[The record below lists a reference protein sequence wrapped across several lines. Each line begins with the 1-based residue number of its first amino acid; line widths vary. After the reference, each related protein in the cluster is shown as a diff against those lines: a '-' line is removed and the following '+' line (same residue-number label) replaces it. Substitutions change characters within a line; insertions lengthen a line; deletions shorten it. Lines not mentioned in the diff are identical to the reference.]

1 MGVNL
6 MAIVSAR
13 PLELDLLC
21 QKLDA
26 DYASRITGTGTNTA
40 SRRSNFLSKAIAA
53 FVLHEAASASLEES
67 VAASIDG
74 GLDHGIDSVFVAN
87 DQTIWLVQS
96 KHKDSGSGEPEL
108 GDVSKFRDGV
118 TDLIQGRWERFN
130 NMLQARHAAITDA
143 LNSGICKVKVVLAY
157 TGTAVSDD
165 RRDIFSDLERAF
177 NGTNPGFLRCHAY
190 GLTSLHDLHLD
201 GISAQAIEANF
212 ELKDFGH
219 TQEPYRAFYGRM
231 DAKRLAELWIEYE
244 DRLVDRN
251 IRRFKGTT
259 TVNTGLTETLQQEA
273 QHFFYF
279 NNGVTFLC
287 DTINEQHP
295 RDPHREFGKFRVRG
309 LSIINGAQTVGAIA
323 KEPIAHYD
331 ANPAMVMVTFVCL
344 DNAPD
349 GFGDRVTQSRNR
361 QNAVDLEDFAA
372 LDERQTMWQQ
382 TLRMAGIEY
391 IVKQGQDDPP
401 ASPTTFSARELA
413 PYLAC
418 TVTSNDWQDYLVAAK
433 SDKKKLFG
441 REGLV
446 PASDPLRES
455 YARLFTDS
463 LTSRQMW
470 RIAQIGRTV
479 IGKVR
484 DRANAEADP
493 RDLPLGALPAKE
505 ILSQGTWMILH
516 VVFIRLTLHN
526 GQDMHLNAD
535 ELTVLSREIDLVA
548 DRLVYTVQAVQWNK
562 QARSVFENKTDCRSV
577 KSRLMAALA
586 QQNQVGNQ

>member
-1 MGVNL
+1 
-6 MAIVSAR
+6 MATAPIR

-26 DYASRITGTGTNTA
+26 DYAAHITGTGTDQE
-40 SRRSNFLSKAIAA
+40 SCRRNFFSKAIAA
-53 FVLHEAASASLEES
+53 FVMQQAAGASFEEA

-96 KHKDSGSGEPEL
+96 KYKESGSGQPEL

-118 TDLIQGRWERFN
+118 TDLIQGRWDRFN
-130 NMLQARHAAITDA
+130 NALQSRAAAITDA

-157 TGTAVSDD
+157 SGTAVSDD

-177 NGTNPGFLRCHAY
+177 NGPNPGFLRCHAY
-190 GLTSLHDLHLD
+190 GLTTLHDLHLD
-201 GISAQAIEANF
+201 GISAQAIEAAI

-231 DAKRLAELWIEYE
+231 DAKRLAELWVQHE

-259 TVNTGLTETLQQEA
+259 TVNAGLTETLKQEA
-273 QHFFYF
+273 EHFFYF

-287 DTINEQHP
+287 EAINEQHP
-295 RDPHREFGKFRVRG
+295 RDPYRESGRFRVKG

-331 ANPAMVMVTFVCL
+331 ANPAMVMATFVCL

-361 QNAVDLEDFAA
+361 QNAVDLEDFVA
-372 LDERQTMWQQ
+372 LDERQAMWQQ

-391 IVKQGQDDPP
+391 IVKHGQDDPP
-401 ASPTTFSARELA
+401 PSSTSFSARELA

-418 TVTSNDWQDYLVAAK
+418 TVTTNDWQDYLVAAK

-446 PASDPLRES
+446 PATDPLRQS
-455 YARLFTDS
+455 YERLFADS
-463 LTSRQMW
+463 LTAKQMW
-470 RIAQIGRTV
+470 RIAQIGRSV

-484 DRANAEADP
+484 DRANAESDP
-493 RDLPLGALPAKE
+493 QGLAPGTLPARE
-505 ILSQGTWMILH
+505 VLAQGAWMVLH
-516 VVFIRLTLHN
+516 VIFIRLPQHN
-526 GQDMHLNAD
+526 GAELNLNAED
-535 ELTVLSREIDLVA
+535 MTALSREIDLVA
-548 DRLVYTVQAVQWNK
+548 DCLVTVVQAVQWNK

-577 KSRLMAALA
+577 KGRLMAALA
-586 QQNQVGNQ
+586 QQDQGGNQ

>member
-1 MGVNL
+1 
-6 MAIVSAR
+6 MAAVPIR

-26 DYASRITGTGTNTA
+26 DYAAQITGTGKSPE

-53 FVLHEAASASLEES
+53 FVLHEDAGASLEEA

-96 KHKDSGSGEPEL
+96 KYKESGSGEPEL

-118 TDLIQGRWERFN
+118 IDLIRGHWGRFN
-130 NMLQARHAAITDA
+130 KALQDRRAAITDA
-143 LNSGICKVKVVLAY
+143 LNSGICKIKVVLAY
-157 TGTAVSDD
+157 SGTAISDD
-165 RRDIFSDLERAF
+165 RRNIFSDLERAF
-177 NGTNPGFLRCHAY
+177 NGPNPGFLRCHAY
-190 GLTSLHDLHLD
+190 GLTTLHDLHLD
-201 GISAQAIEANF
+201 GISAQAIEADI
-212 ELKDFGH
+212 ELRDFGH
-219 TQEPYRAFYGRM
+219 TQEPYKAFYGRM
-231 DAKRLAELWIEYE
+231 EAKRLAELWVQNE

-259 TVNTGLTETLQQEA
+259 TVNAGLTETLQQEA

-287 DTINEQHP
+287 EAINEQHP
-295 RDPHREFGKFRVRG
+295 RDPHRALGKFRVRG

-331 ANPAMVMVTFVCL
+331 ANPAMVMATFVCL
-344 DNAPD
+344 DNAPE

-372 LDERQTMWQQ
+372 LDERQAMWQL

-391 IVKQGQDDPP
+391 IVKHGQDDAPP
-401 ASPTTFSARELA
+401 SPTSFSARELA

-418 TVTSNDWQDYLVAAK
+418 TVTTNDWQDYLVAAK
-433 SDKKKLFG
+433 SDKKRLFG

-446 PASDPLRES
+446 PATDPLRQS
-455 YARLFTDS
+455 YERLFADS
-463 LTSRQMW
+463 LTAKQMW

-479 IGKVR
+479 ISKVR
-484 DRANAEADP
+484 DRASAEADP
-493 RDLPLGALPAKE
+493 QGLPLGTLPAKE
-505 ILSQGTWMILH
+505 ILGQGAWMILH
-516 VVFIRLTLHN
+516 IIFIRLPLHN
-526 GQDMHLNAD
+526 GAELNLSEDDMTA
-535 ELTVLSREIDLVA
+535 LSREIDLVA
-548 DRLVYTVQAVQWNK
+548 DRLVTVVQAVLWNK

-577 KSRLMAALA
+577 KCSLMSALA
-586 QQNQVGNQ
+586 KQN

>member
-1 MGVNL
+1 
-6 MAIVSAR
+6 MATGRIR

-21 QKLDA
+21 EKLDT
-26 DYASRITGTGTNTA
+26 DYAALITGTGTSPE

-53 FVLHEAASASLEES
+53 FVLHEAAGASLEES

-96 KHKDSGSGEPEL
+96 KYKESGSGEPEL

-118 TDLIQGRWERFN
+118 IDLIRGRWVRFN
-130 NMLQARHAAITDA
+130 NALQNRSSAITDA

-157 TGTAVSDD
+157 SGTAVSDD
-165 RRDIFSDLERAF
+165 RRDIFSDLEHAF
-177 NGTNPGFLRCHAY
+177 NTTNPGFLRCHAY
-190 GLTSLHDLHLD
+190 GLTTLHDLHLD
-201 GISAQAIEANF
+201 GISAQAIEADV

-219 TQEPYRAFYGRM
+219 TQQPYRAFYGRM
-231 DAKRLAELWIEYE
+231 DAKRLAELWIQYE

-259 TVNTGLTETLQQEA
+259 TVNTGLTETLQQEP

-287 DTINEQHP
+287 ETINEQHP
-295 RDPHREFGKFRVRG
+295 RDPHRETGRFRVQG

-323 KEPIAHYD
+323 KQPLAHYD
-331 ANPAMVMVTFVCL
+331 ANRAMVMATFVCL
-344 DNAPD
+344 DNVPD
-349 GFGDRVTQSRNR
+349 DFGDRVTQSRNR

-391 IVKQGQDDPP
+391 VVKHGQDDLPP
-401 ASPTTFSARELA
+401 SPTSFSARELA

-418 TVTSNDWQDYLVAAK
+418 TVTTSDWQDYLVAAK
-433 SDKKKLFG
+433 SDKKRLFG

-446 PASDPLRES
+446 AATDPLRQS
-455 YARLFTDS
+455 YERLFADS
-463 LTSRQMW
+463 LTAKQMW
-470 RIAQIGRTV
+470 RVAQIGRTV
-479 IGKVR
+479 VAKVR
-484 DRANAEADP
+484 DRASAEADP
-493 RDLPLGALPAKE
+493 RDLLQGTLPARE
-505 ILSQGTWMILH
+505 ILSHGVWMILH
-516 VVFIRLTLHN
+516 VVFIRLQLQN
-526 GQDMHLNAD
+526 APELNLTPD

-548 DRLVYTVQAVQWNK
+548 DRMVNAVQTIQWNK

-577 KSRLMAALA
+577 KGRLMAALA
-586 QQNQVGNQ
+586 QQRRGGNQ

>member
-1 MGVNL
+1 
-6 MAIVSAR
+6 MATGPIR

-21 QKLDA
+21 QKLEA
-26 DYASRITGTGTNTA
+26 DYAALITGTGTSPE

-53 FVLHEAASASLEES
+53 FVLHEAAGATLEEA

-96 KHKDSGSGEPEL
+96 KYKESGSGEPEL

-118 TDLIQGRWERFN
+118 IDLIQGRWGRFN
-130 NMLQARHAAITDA
+130 NELQNRSAAITAA
-143 LNSGICKVKVVLAY
+143 LNSGVCKVKVVLAY
-157 TGTAVSDD
+157 SGTAVSDD

-177 NGTNPGFLRCHAY
+177 NGPNPGFLRCHAY
-190 GLTSLHDLHLD
+190 GLTTLHDLHLD
-201 GISAQAIEANF
+201 GISAQAIEADV

-219 TQEPYRAFYGRM
+219 TQAPYRAFYGRM
-231 DAKRLAELWIEYE
+231 DAKRLAELWVQYE

-259 TVNTGLTETLQQEA
+259 TVNAGLTETLQQEA
-273 QHFFYF
+273 EHFFYF

-287 DTINEQHP
+287 EAINEQHP
-295 RDPHREFGKFRVRG
+295 RDPHRESGRFRVRG

-331 ANPAMVMVTFVCL
+331 ANPAMVMATFVCL

-349 GFGDRVTQSRNR
+349 GFGDKVTQSRNR

-372 LDERQTMWQQ
+372 LDERQAVWQQ

-391 IVKQGQDDPP
+391 IVKHGQDDAPP
-401 ASPTTFSARELA
+401 SPTSFSARELA
-413 PYLAC
+413 PFLAC
-418 TVTSNDWQDYLVAAK
+418 TVTTNEWQDYLVAAK
-433 SDKKKLFG
+433 SDKKRLFG

-446 PASDPLRES
+446 PATDPLRHS
-455 YARLFTDS
+455 YERLFADS
-463 LTSRQMW
+463 LTAKQMW
-470 RIAQIGRTV
+470 RIAQIGRAV

-484 DRANAEADP
+484 DRASAEGDP
-493 RDLPLGALPAKE
+493 QGLPPGTLPARE
-505 ILSQGTWMILH
+505 VLAHGAWMVLH
-516 VVFIRLTLHN
+516 VIFIRLPLHN
-526 GQDMHLNAD
+526 GAELSLNAD
-535 ELTVLSREIDLVA
+535 ELTALSREIDLVA
-548 DRLVYTVQAVQWNK
+548 DRLVTVVQAVQWNK

-577 KSRLMAALA
+577 KGRLMAALV
-586 QQNQVGNQ
+586 QQNQGGNQ

>member
-1 MGVNL
+1 
-6 MAIVSAR
+6 MAAVPIR

-26 DYASRITGTGTNTA
+26 DYAARITGTGTTPE
-40 SRRSNFLSKAIAA
+40 SRRSNFLSKGIAA
-53 FVLHEAASASLEES
+53 FVLHEAAGASLEES

-96 KHKDSGSGEPEL
+96 KYKESGSGEPEL

-118 TDLIQGRWERFN
+118 IDLIRGRWERFN
-130 NMLQARHAAITDA
+130 NALQTRRVAITDA
-143 LNSGICKVKVVLAY
+143 LNSGICKVKVILAY
-157 TGTAVSDD
+157 SGTAVSDD

-177 NGTNPGFLRCHAY
+177 NGTNPGFLRCYAY
-190 GLTSLHDLHLD
+190 GLATLHDLHLD
-201 GISAQAIEANF
+201 GVSAQAIEADI
-212 ELKDFGH
+212 ELRDFGH

-231 DAKRLAELWIEYE
+231 EAKRLAELWVEHE

-287 DTINEQHP
+287 EAINEQHP
-295 RDPHREFGKFRVRG
+295 RDPHRESGRFRVRG

-331 ANPAMVMVTFVCL
+331 ANPAMVMATLVCL

-391 IVKQGQDDPP
+391 IIKHGQDDPP
-401 ASPTTFSARELA
+401 LSPTTFSARELA

-418 TVTSNDWQDYLVAAK
+418 TVTTGDWQDYLVAAK
-433 SDKKKLFG
+433 SDKKRLFG

-446 PASDPLRES
+446 PATDPLRQS
-455 YARLFTDS
+455 YDRLFADS
-463 LTSRQMW
+463 RTAKQMW
-470 RIAQIGRTV
+470 RIAQIGRAV
-479 IGKVR
+479 VGKVR
-484 DRANAEADP
+484 DRASAEADP
-493 RDLPLGALPAKE
+493 RDLPLGVLPAKE
-505 ILSQGTWMILH
+505 ILSQGAWMILH
-516 VVFIRLTLHN
+516 VVFIRQQLYN
-526 GQDMHLNAD
+526 GPELNLSAD
-535 ELTVLSREIDLVA
+535 ELMVLSREIDLVA
-548 DRLVYTVQAVQWNK
+548 DRLVNVVQAVQWNK
-562 QARSVFENKTDCRSV
+562 QARSLFENKTDCQTV
-577 KSRLMAALA
+577 KGRLMASLA
-586 QQNQVGNQ
+586 RQN

>member
-1 MGVNL
+1 
-6 MAIVSAR
+6 MAMAPIR

-26 DYASRITGTGTNTA
+26 DYATRITGTGTSLE

-53 FVLHEAASASLEES
+53 FVLHEAAGATLEEA

-96 KHKDSGSGEPEL
+96 KYKESGSGEPEL
-108 GDVSKFRDGV
+108 GDVAKFRDGV
-118 TDLIQGRWERFN
+118 TDLIQGRWDRFN
-130 NMLQARHAAITDA
+130 NALQNRAAAITDA

-157 TGTAVSDD
+157 SGTAVSDD
-165 RRDIFSDLERAF
+165 RRDIFADLERAF
-177 NGTNPGFLRCHAY
+177 NGPSPGFLRCHAY

-201 GISAQAIEANF
+201 GISAQSIEANI

-219 TQEPYRAFYGRM
+219 TQEPYRVFYGRM
-231 DAKRLAELWIEYE
+231 DAKRLAELWVHHE

-259 TVNTGLTETLQQEA
+259 TVNAGLTETLKQEA
-273 QHFFYF
+273 EHFFYF

-287 DTINEQHP
+287 EAINEQHP
-295 RDPHREFGKFRVRG
+295 RDPHRETGRFHVKG

-331 ANPAMVMVTFVCL
+331 ANPAMVMATFVCL

-372 LDERQTMWQQ
+372 LDERQAMWQQ

-391 IVKQGQDDPP
+391 IVKHGQDDPP
-401 ASPTTFSARELA
+401 PSSTSFSARELA

-418 TVTSNDWQDYLVAAK
+418 TVTTNDWQDYLVAAK

-446 PASDPLRES
+446 PATDPLRQS
-455 YARLFTDS
+455 YERLFADS
-463 LTSRQMW
+463 LTAKQMW
-470 RIAQIGRTV
+470 RIAQVGRSV

-484 DRANAEADP
+484 DRASAEGDP
-493 RDLPLGALPAKE
+493 QGLAPGTLPARE
-505 ILSQGTWMILH
+505 ILAHGTWMVLH
-516 VVFIRLTLHN
+516 VIFIRLSLHN
-526 GQDMHLNAD
+526 GAELNLNAED
-535 ELTVLSREIDLVA
+535 MTALSREIDLVA
-548 DRLVYTVQAVQWNK
+548 DCLVTVVQAVQWNK

-577 KSRLMAALA
+577 KGRLMAALA
-586 QQNQVGNQ
+586 Q

>member
-1 MGVNL
+1 
-6 MAIVSAR
+6 MAVVQVR

-26 DYASRITGTGTNTA
+26 DYATRITGTGNNPDA
-40 SRRSNFLSKAIAA
+40 QRSNFLSKAIAA
-53 FVLHEAASASLEES
+53 FVLHEAAGAALDDA
-67 VAASIDG
+67 VAATIDG
-74 GLDHGIDSVFVAN
+74 GQDHGIDSVFVAS
-87 DQTIWLVQS
+87 DQIIWLVQS
-96 KHKDSGSGEPEL
+96 KYKDSGSGEPEL

-118 TDLIQGRWERFN
+118 IDLIRGRWERFN
-130 NMLQARHAAITDA
+130 NALQTRSAAITDA

-157 TGTAVSDD
+157 SGTAVSDD

-190 GLTSLHDLHLD
+190 GLTTLHELHLD
-201 GISAQAIEANF
+201 GVSAQAIEADI

-219 TQEPYRAFYGRM
+219 TQEPYRAFYGCM
-231 DAKRLAELWIEYE
+231 DAKRLAELWNEYE

-287 DTINEQHP
+287 ETINEQHP
-295 RDPHREFGKFRVRG
+295 RDPHRVTGQFRVRG

-331 ANPAMVMVTFVCL
+331 ANPAMVMATFVCL

-372 LDERQTMWQQ
+372 LDERQVMWQQ

-391 IVKQGQDDPP
+391 IVKHGQDDPAP
-401 ASPTTFSARELA
+401 SETTFSARELA

-418 TVTSNDWQDYLVAAK
+418 TVTTSDWQDYLVAAK
-433 SDKKKLFG
+433 SDKKRLFG

-446 PASDPLRES
+446 PATDPLRQS
-455 YARLFTDS
+455 YERLFADS
-463 LTSRQMW
+463 LTAKQMW
-470 RIAQIGRTV
+470 RIVQTGRTV
-479 IGKVR
+479 VGKVR
-484 DRANAEADP
+484 DRARAEADP
-493 RDLPLGALPAKE
+493 RDLPLGVLPAKE
-505 ILSQGTWMILH
+505 ILNQGAWMILH
-516 VVFIRLTLHN
+516 AVFIRMPLQK
-526 GQDMHLNAD
+526 GPELNLSVD
-535 ELTVLSREIDLVA
+535 ELTALSREIDLVS
-548 DRLVYTVQAVQWNK
+548 DRLVSVVQAVQWNK
-562 QARSVFENKTDCRSV
+562 QARSVFESKTDCRSV
-577 KSRLMAALA
+577 KSRLMAVLA
-586 QQNQVGNQ
+586 QQN

>member
-1 MGVNL
+1 
-6 MAIVSAR
+6 MATAPIR

-26 DYASRITGTGTNTA
+26 DYAALITGTGSSPE

-53 FVLHEAASASLEES
+53 FVLHEAAGASLEEA

-96 KHKDSGSGEPEL
+96 KYKESGSGEPEL

-118 TDLIQGRWERFN
+118 TDLIQGRWARFN
-130 NMLQARHAAITDA
+130 NVLQNRSAAITEA

-157 TGTAVSDD
+157 SGTAVSDD

-177 NGTNPGFLRCHAY
+177 NGPNPGFLRCHAY
-190 GLTSLHDLHLD
+190 GLTTLHDLHLD
-201 GISAQAIEANF
+201 GISAQAIEADI
-212 ELKDFGH
+212 ELRSFGH
-219 TQEPYRAFYGRM
+219 TQQPYRAFYGRM
-231 DAKRLAELWIEYE
+231 DAKRLAELWVQYE

-259 TVNTGLTETLQQEA
+259 TVNAGLTETLQQEA

-287 DTINEQHP
+287 EAINEQHP
-295 RDPHREFGKFRVRG
+295 RDPHRESGKFRVRG

-323 KEPIAHYD
+323 KEPITHYEV
-331 ANPAMVMVTFVCL
+331 NPAMVMATFVCL

-349 GFGDRVTQSRNR
+349 GFGERVTQSRNR
-361 QNAVDLEDFAA
+361 QNVVDLDDFAA
-372 LDERQTMWQQ
+372 LDERQAVWQQ
-382 TLRMAGIEY
+382 TLRLAGIEY
-391 IVKQGQDDPP
+391 IVKHGQDDPP
-401 ASPTTFSARELA
+401 RSPTSFGTRELA

-418 TVTSNDWQDYLVAAK
+418 TVTTNDWQDYLVAAK
-433 SDKKKLFG
+433 SDKKRLFG
-441 REGLV
+441 RAGLV
-446 PASDPLRES
+446 PATDPLRRS
-455 YARLFTDS
+455 YERLFADS
-463 LTSRQMW
+463 LTAKQMW
-470 RIAQIGRTV
+470 RIAQIGRMV

-484 DRANAEADP
+484 DRASAEPDP
-493 RDLPLGALPAKE
+493 QGLPQGTLPAKE
-505 ILSQGTWMILH
+505 VLSHGVWMILH
-516 VVFIRLTLHN
+516 VIFIRLPLHH
-526 GQDMHLNAD
+526 GPELNLSAD

-548 DRLVYTVQAVQWNK
+548 DRLVSVVQAFQWDK
-562 QARSVFENKTDCRSV
+562 QARSVFENKTDCRSL
-577 KSRLMAALA
+577 KGRLMAALV
-586 QQNQVGNQ
+586 QQNRGGNQ

>member
-1 MGVNL
+1 
-6 MAIVSAR
+6 MATGPIR

-26 DYASRITGTGTNTA
+26 DYAALITGTGPSPE

-53 FVLHEAASASLEES
+53 FVLHEAAGATLEEA

-96 KHKDSGSGEPEL
+96 KYKESGSGEPEL
-108 GDVSKFRDGV
+108 GDVAKFRDGV
-118 TDLIQGRWERFN
+118 TDLIQGRWGRFN
-130 NMLQARHAAITDA
+130 NALQNRSGAIANA
-143 LNSGICKVKVVLAY
+143 LNSGVCKVKVVLAY
-157 TGTAVSDD
+157 SGTAVSDD

-177 NGTNPGFLRCHAY
+177 NGPNPGFLRCHAY
-190 GLTSLHDLHLD
+190 GLTTLHDLHLD
-201 GISAQAIEANF
+201 GISAQAIEADV

-219 TQEPYRAFYGRM
+219 TQAPYKAFYGRM
-231 DAKRLAELWIEYE
+231 EAKRLAELWVQYE

-259 TVNTGLTETLQQEA
+259 TVNAGLTETLQQEPE
-273 QHFFYF
+273 HFFYF

-287 DTINEQHP
+287 EAINEQHP
-295 RDPHREFGKFRVRG
+295 RDPHRESGRFHVRG

-331 ANPAMVMVTFVCL
+331 ANPAMVMATFVCL

-372 LDERQTMWQQ
+372 LDERQAMWQQ
-382 TLRMAGIEY
+382 TLKMAGIEY
-391 IVKQGQDDPP
+391 IVKHGQDDAPP
-401 ASPTTFSARELA
+401 SPTSFSARELA
-413 PYLAC
+413 PFLAC
-418 TVTSNDWQDYLVAAK
+418 TVTTNEWQDYLVAAK
-433 SDKKKLFG
+433 SDKKRLFG

-446 PASDPLRES
+446 PATDPLRQS
-455 YARLFTDS
+455 YGRLFADS
-463 LTSRQMW
+463 LTAKQMW

-484 DRANAEADP
+484 DRASAEGDP
-493 RDLPLGALPAKE
+493 QGLPA
-505 ILSQGTWMILH
+505 GTLPAREVLAHGAWMVLH
-516 VVFIRLTLHN
+516 VIFIRLPLHN
-526 GQDMHLNAD
+526 GAELSLNTD
-535 ELTVLSREIDLVA
+535 ELTALSREIDLVA
-548 DRLVYTVQAVQWNK
+548 DRLVTVVQAVQWNK

-577 KSRLMAALA
+577 KGRLMAALA
-586 QQNQVGNQ
+586 QQNQGGNQ

>member
-1 MGVNL
+1 
-6 MAIVSAR
+6 MATVIAR

-21 QKLDA
+21 QKLDE
-26 DYASRITGTGTNTA
+26 DYANLITGTGNTPE

-53 FVLHEAASASLEES
+53 FILHEDAGASLDEA

-96 KHKDSGSGEPEL
+96 KYKESGLGEPEL
-108 GDVSKFRDGV
+108 GEVSKFRDGV
-118 TDLIQGRWERFN
+118 TDLVQGRWGRFN
-130 NMLQARHAAITDA
+130 NALQNRSAAITDA

-157 TGTAVSDD
+157 SGTAVSDD

-190 GLTSLHDLHLD
+190 GLTTLHDLHLD
-201 GISAQAIEANF
+201 GISAQAIEAEI

-231 DAKRLAELWIEYE
+231 DAKRLAELWVQHE

-259 TVNTGLTETLQQEA
+259 TVNTGLTETLQQES

-287 DTINEQHP
+287 EAINEQHP
-295 RDPHREFGKFRVRG
+295 RDPRRESGRFRVRG

-331 ANPAMVMVTFVCL
+331 ANPAMVMATFVCL

-372 LDERQTMWQQ
+372 LDERQAMWQQ

-391 IVKQGQDDPP
+391 IVKHGQDDPP
-401 ASPTTFSARELA
+401 PSPTTFTARELA

-418 TVTSNDWQDYLVAAK
+418 TVTAGDWQDYLVAAK
-433 SDKKKLFG
+433 SDKKRLFG
-441 REGLV
+441 REGFV
-446 PASDPLRES
+446 PATDPLRQS
-455 YARLFTDS
+455 YDSLFADS
-463 LTSRQMW
+463 LTAKQMW

-479 IGKVR
+479 IGKIR
-484 DRANAEADP
+484 DRASAEADP
-493 RDLPLGALPAKE
+493 RDLPLGVLPAKE
-505 ILSQGTWMILH
+505 ILSQGAWMILH
-516 VVFIRLTLHN
+516 VVFIRLPLHN
-526 GQDMHLNAD
+526 GPALTLSED
-535 ELTVLSREIDLVA
+535 ELISLSREIDLVA
-548 DRLVYTVQAVQWNK
+548 DRLVNVVQAVQWNK
-562 QARSVFENKTDCRSV
+562 QARSVFENKTDCRTV
-577 KSRLMAALA
+577 KGRLMAALA
-586 QQNQVGNQ
+586 QQGQGGNQ

>member
-1 MGVNL
+1 
-6 MAIVSAR
+6 MATAPTR

-26 DYASRITGTGTNTA
+26 DYAALISGTGTSPE

-53 FVLHEAASASLEES
+53 FVLHEAAGATLEEA
-67 VAASIDG
+67 VAGSIDG
-74 GLDHGIDSVFVAN
+74 GQDHGIDSVFVAN

-96 KHKDSGSGEPEL
+96 KYKESGSGEPEL

-118 TDLIQGRWERFN
+118 IDLIQGRWGRFN
-130 NMLQARHAAITDA
+130 NELQNRSAAITAA
-143 LNSGICKVKVVLAY
+143 LNSGVCKVKVVLAY
-157 TGTAVSDD
+157 SGTAVSDD

-177 NGTNPGFLRCHAY
+177 NGPNPGFLRCHAY
-190 GLTSLHDLHLD
+190 GLTTLHDLHLD
-201 GISAQAIEANF
+201 GISAQAIEADV

-219 TQEPYRAFYGRM
+219 TQAPYRAFYGRM
-231 DAKRLAELWIEYE
+231 DAKRLAELWVQYE

-259 TVNTGLTETLQQEA
+259 TVNAGLTETLQQEA
-273 QHFFYF
+273 EHFFYF

-287 DTINEQHP
+287 EAINEQHP
-295 RDPHREFGKFRVRG
+295 RDPHRESGRFRVRG

-331 ANPAMVMVTFVCL
+331 ANPAMVMATFVCL

-349 GFGDRVTQSRNR
+349 GFGDKVTQSRNR

-372 LDERQTMWQQ
+372 LDERQAVWQQ

-391 IVKQGQDDPP
+391 IVKHGQDDAPP
-401 ASPTTFSARELA
+401 SPTSFSARELA
-413 PYLAC
+413 PFLAC
-418 TVTSNDWQDYLVAAK
+418 TVTTNEWQDYLVAAK
-433 SDKKKLFG
+433 SDKKRLFG

-446 PASDPLRES
+446 PATDPLRQS
-455 YARLFTDS
+455 YERLFADS
-463 LTSRQMW
+463 LTAKQMW

-479 IGKVR
+479 IRKIR
-484 DRANAEADP
+484 DRASAEGDP
-493 RDLPLGALPAKE
+493 QGLAPGTLPARE
-505 ILSQGTWMILH
+505 VLTHGAWMVLH
-516 VVFIRLTLHN
+516 VIFIRLQLHN
-526 GQDMHLNAD
+526 GAELNLSTD
-535 ELTVLSREIDLVA
+535 ELTALSREIDLVA
-548 DRLVYTVQAVQWNK
+548 DRLVTVVQAVQWNK

-577 KSRLMAALA
+577 KGRLMAALA
-586 QQNQVGNQ
+586 QQNQGGNQ

>member
-1 MGVNL
+1 
-6 MAIVSAR
+6 MATAPIR
-13 PLELDLLC
+13 QLELDLLS

-26 DYASRITGTGTNTA
+26 DYAALITGTGTSPE

-53 FVLHEAASASLEES
+53 FVLHEAAGATLEEA

-96 KHKDSGSGEPEL
+96 KYKESGSGEPEL

-118 TDLIQGRWERFN
+118 TDLIQGRWGRFN
-130 NMLQARHAAITDA
+130 NALQNRSGAITNA
-143 LNSGICKVKVVLAY
+143 LNSGVCKVKVVLAY
-157 TGTAVSDD
+157 SGTAVSDD
-165 RRDIFSDLERAF
+165 RRDIFADLERSF
-177 NGTNPGFLRCHAY
+177 NGPSPGFLRCHAY
-190 GLTSLHDLHLD
+190 GLTTLHDLHLD
-201 GISAQAIEANF
+201 GISAQAIEADV

-219 TQEPYRAFYGRM
+219 TQAPYRAFYGRM
-231 DAKRLAELWIEYE
+231 EAKRLAELWVQYE

-259 TVNTGLTETLQQEA
+259 TVNAGLTETLKQEPE
-273 QHFFYF
+273 HFFYF

-287 DTINEQHP
+287 EAINEQHP
-295 RDPHREFGKFRVRG
+295 RDPHRESGRFHVRG

-331 ANPAMVMVTFVCL
+331 ANPAMVMATFVCL

-349 GFGDRVTQSRNR
+349 GFGDQVTQSRNR

-372 LDERQTMWQQ
+372 LDERQAMWQQ

-391 IVKQGQDDPP
+391 IVKHGQDDAPP
-401 ASPTTFSARELA
+401 SPTSFSARELA
-413 PYLAC
+413 PFLAC
-418 TVTSNDWQDYLVAAK
+418 TVTTNDWQDYLVAAK
-433 SDKKKLFG
+433 SDKKRLFG

-446 PASDPLRES
+446 PATDPLRQS
-455 YARLFTDS
+455 YDRLFADS
-463 LTSRQMW
+463 LTAKQMW
-470 RIAQIGRTV
+470 RIAQIGRAV

-484 DRANAEADP
+484 DRASAEGDP
-493 RDLPLGALPAKE
+493 QGLPPGTLPARE
-505 ILSQGTWMILH
+505 VLAHGAWMVLH
-516 VVFIRLTLHN
+516 VIFIRLQLHN
-526 GQDMHLNAD
+526 GAELNLSTD
-535 ELTVLSREIDLVA
+535 ELTALSREIDLVA
-548 DRLVYTVQAVQWNK
+548 DRLVTVVQAVQWNK

-577 KSRLMAALA
+577 KGRLMAALA
-586 QQNQVGNQ
+586 QQNQGGNQ

>member
-1 MGVNL
+1 
-6 MAIVSAR
+6 MATASIR

-21 QKLDA
+21 QKLDT
-26 DYASRITGTGTNTA
+26 DYATLIMGIGRSPE
-40 SRRSNFLSKAIAA
+40 SCRSNFLSKAIAA
-53 FVLHEAASASLEES
+53 FVLHEAAGANLEEA
-67 VAASIDG
+67 VASSIDG

-96 KHKDSGSGEPEL
+96 KYKESGSGEPEL

-118 TDLIQGRWERFN
+118 TDLIQGRWARFN
-130 NMLQARHAAITDA
+130 NVLQNRSAAITEA

-157 TGTAVSDD
+157 SGSAVSDD
-165 RRDIFSDLERAF
+165 RRDIFCDLERAF
-177 NGTNPGFLRCHAY
+177 NGPNPGFLRCHAY
-190 GLTSLHDLHLD
+190 GLTTLHDLHLD
-201 GISAQAIEANF
+201 GISAQAIEADI
-212 ELKDFGH
+212 ELRGFGH

-231 DAKRLAELWIEYE
+231 DAKQLAELWVQYE

-259 TVNTGLTETLQQEA
+259 TVNGGLTETLQQEA

-287 DTINEQHP
+287 EAINEQHP
-295 RDPHREFGKFRVRG
+295 RAPHRESGKFRVRG

-323 KEPIAHYD
+323 KEPITHYEV
-331 ANPAMVMVTFVCL
+331 NPTMVMATFVCL

-372 LDERQTMWQQ
+372 LDERQAMWQQ
-382 TLRMAGIEY
+382 TLRMAGVEY
-391 IVKQGQDDPP
+391 IVKHGQDDPP
-401 ASPTTFSARELA
+401 PSSTTFSARELA

-418 TVTSNDWQDYLVAAK
+418 TVTTNDWQDYLVAAK
-433 SDKKKLFG
+433 SDKKRLFG

-446 PASDPLRES
+446 PATDPLRQS
-455 YARLFTDS
+455 YERLFADS
-463 LTSRQMW
+463 LTAKQMW

-484 DRANAEADP
+484 DRASAEADP
-493 RDLPLGALPAKE
+493 QN
-505 ILSQGTWMILH
+505 LSQGTLPAREVLGHGVWMVLH
-516 VVFIRLTLHN
+516 VICIRLPLHN
-526 GQDMHLNAD
+526 GVELNLSED
-535 ELTVLSREIDLVA
+535 DLTALSREIDLVA
-548 DRLVYTVQAVQWNK
+548 DRLVSVVQAVQWNK

-577 KSRLMAALA
+577 KGRLMAVLA
-586 QQNQVGNQ
+586 QQSREGN